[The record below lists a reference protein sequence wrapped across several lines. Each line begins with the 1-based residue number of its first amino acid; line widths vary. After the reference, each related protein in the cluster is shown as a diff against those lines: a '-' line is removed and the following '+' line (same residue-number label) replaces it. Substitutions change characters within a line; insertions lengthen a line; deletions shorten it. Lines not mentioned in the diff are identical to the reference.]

1 MKVVIIIPCF
11 NEGNRLDANKF
22 IDYLSKNTHLH
33 FIFVDDG
40 STDNTSLIIN
50 RIISKFCSQVSLLK
64 NETNKG
70 KAESVRSGVIESFSM
85 KPDFIGYLD
94 ADLAAPI
101 EEIDNLLKIIKA
113 NNKKEFVFASRIQLI
128 GNEIKRNYFRHFI
141 GRVFAT
147 CVSLLLKI
155 RIYDTQCGAKI
166 FSKKICEEIFLEKFI
181 SQWLFDVELFARL
194 LNVYGMEKTIQMSY
208 EHPISKWIDIDG
220 SKVKPIFFLKAP
232 FELLKIVRHYKPRL

>member
-50 RIISKFCSQVSLLK
+50 RIISKFCSQVSLLQ

-70 KAESVRSGVIESFSM
+70 KAESVRLGVIESFTM
-85 KPDFIGYLD
+85 NPDFIGYLD

-101 EEIDNLLKIIKA
+101 EEIDNLLNIIKA
-113 NNKKEFVFASRIQLI
+113 DTKKEVVFASRIQLI
-128 GNEIKRNYFRHFI
+128 GNEIKRNYFRYFI

-147 CVSLLLKI
+147 CISLLLKI
-155 RIYDTQCGAKI
+155 RVYDTQCGAKI
-166 FSKKICEEIFLEKFI
+166 FSRKICEVIFIEQFI
-181 SQWLFDVELFARL
+181 SPWLFDVELFARL
-194 LNVYGMEKTIQMSY
+194 INVYGMDKTI
-208 EHPISKWIDIDG
+208 EISFEQPVRKWIDIDG

-232 FELLKIVRHYKPRL
+232 FELLKIVRHYKLR